1 MHAIRGAAKV
11 KWFIDRD
18 CEADSSNIPAN
29 LVCTYSG
36 NRTRHHWLGRKLKGG
51 GQGNHDLEGG
61 EPSILT
67 FTLDMDGRL
76 MRNSA
81 LTLLVL
87 ALLANTVS
95 ANDEIK
101 RLLADLSFGDVM
113 SADDKISTSDQVES
127 VAVESVAVE
136 PVAVEPVAVEPVAV
150 EPFAVE
156 PFAVEPFA
164 VERVK
169 SEPVA
174 VGMKMPVLPEVL
186 TVVPVIA
193 LPPEQTVKAVLK
205 DPIPDSMP
213 LAEVNLIDVTNALP
227 AQIVTIQPREAKSV
241 GHRLQNQAC
250 ETHAYQTGVVC
261 RPRVSPNLPTSTFL
275 QYFRG
280 NPCYSNAW
288 DGYGYECGPQHAHLH
303 GECDCFKG
311 KNAGCE
317 SCDSKT
323 GR

>member
-1 MHAIRGAAKV
+1 MARQRLSGSLTVIARRIPPTSLQT
-11 KWFIDRD
+11 WFALTQGIEPDNHR
-18 CEADSSNIPAN
+18 N
-29 LVCTYSG
+29 
-36 NRTRHHWLGRKLKGG
+36 HWLGRKLKGG

-136 PVAVEPVAVEPVAV
+136 PVAVE
-150 EPFAVE
+150 
-156 PFAVEPFA
+156 
-164 VERVK
+164 RVK

-241 GHRLQNQAC
+241 GHRLQKQAC

-288 DGYGYECGPQHAHLH
+288 DGYGYECGPQHAHLD

>member
-1 MHAIRGAAKV
+1 M
-11 KWFIDRD
+11 
-18 CEADSSNIPAN
+18 
-29 LVCTYSG
+29 
-36 NRTRHHWLGRKLKGG
+36 
-51 GQGNHDLEGG
+51 EGG

-136 PVAVEPVAVEPVAV
+136 PV
-150 EPFAVE
+150 
-156 PFAVEPFA
+156 A

-280 NPCYSNAW
+280 NPCYSNVW

>member
-1 MHAIRGAAKV
+1 MARQRLSGSLTVIARRIPPTSLQT
-11 KWFIDRD
+11 WFALTQGIEPDNHR
-18 CEADSSNIPAN
+18 N
-29 LVCTYSG
+29 
-36 NRTRHHWLGRKLKGG
+36 HWLGRKLKGG

-67 FTLDMDGRL
+67 LTLDMDGRL

-113 SADDKISTSDQVES
+113 SADDKISTSDQVE
-127 VAVESVAVE
+127 
-136 PVAVEPVAVEPVAV
+136 PV
-150 EPFAVE
+150 
-156 PFAVEPFA
+156 A

-174 VGMKMPVLPEVL
+174 VEMKMPVLPEVL

-205 DPIPDSMP
+205 DPIPDSRP
-213 LAEVNLIDVTNALP
+213 LAEVNLMDVTNALP

-250 ETHAYQTGVVC
+250 ETHAYQTVVVC

>member
-1 MHAIRGAAKV
+1 MARQRLSGSLTVIARRIPPTSLQT
-11 KWFIDRD
+11 WFALTQGIEPDNHR
-18 CEADSSNIPAN
+18 N
-29 LVCTYSG
+29 
-36 NRTRHHWLGRKLKGG
+36 HWLGRKLKGG

-113 SADDKISTSDQVES
+113 SADDKLSTSDQVEP

-136 PVAVEPVAVEPVAV
+136 PVAVEPV
-150 EPFAVE
+150 AVE

-174 VGMKMPVLPEVL
+174 VGMKMPVVPEVL

-280 NPCYSNAW
+280 NPCYSNVW

>member
-1 MHAIRGAAKV
+1 VARQRLSGSLTVIARRIPPTFLQT
-11 KWFIDRD
+11 WFALTQGIEPDNHR
-18 CEADSSNIPAN
+18 N
-29 LVCTYSG
+29 
-36 NRTRHHWLGRKLKGG
+36 HWLGRKLKGG

-113 SADDKISTSDQVES
+113 SADDKLSTSDQVES
-127 VAVESVAVE
+127 VAVE
-136 PVAVEPVAVEPVAV
+136 PVAVESV
-150 EPFAVE
+150 
-156 PFAVEPFA
+156 AVEPFA

>member
-1 MHAIRGAAKV
+1 MARQRLSGSLTVIARRIPPTFLQT
-11 KWFIDRD
+11 WFALTQGIEPDNHR
-18 CEADSSNIPAN
+18 N
-29 LVCTYSG
+29 
-36 NRTRHHWLGRKLKGG
+36 HWLGRKLKGG

-95 ANDEIK
+95 SNDEIK

-113 SADDKISTSDQVES
+113 SADDKLSTSDQVES
-127 VAVESVAVE
+127 VAVEPVAVEFVAVE
-136 PVAVEPVAVEPVAV
+136 PV
-150 EPFAVE
+150 
-156 PFAVEPFA
+156 A

>member
-1 MHAIRGAAKV
+1 
-11 KWFIDRD
+11 
-18 CEADSSNIPAN
+18 
-29 LVCTYSG
+29 
-36 NRTRHHWLGRKLKGG
+36 
-51 GQGNHDLEGG
+51 
-61 EPSILT
+61 
-67 FTLDMDGRL
+67 

-113 SADDKISTSDQVES
+113 SADDKLSTSDQ
-127 VAVESVAVE
+127 VE

-150 EPFAVE
+150 EPV
-156 PFAVEPFA
+156 AVEPFA

>member
-1 MHAIRGAAKV
+1 MARQRLSGSLTVIARRIPPTSLQT
-11 KWFIDRD
+11 WFALTQGIEPDNHR
-18 CEADSSNIPAN
+18 N
-29 LVCTYSG
+29 
-36 NRTRHHWLGRKLKGG
+36 HWLGRKLKGG

-113 SADDKISTSDQVES
+113 SADDKLSTSDQVEP

-136 PVAVEPVAVEPVAV
+136 PV
-150 EPFAVE
+150 AVE

-280 NPCYSNAW
+280 NPCYSNVW

>member
-1 MHAIRGAAKV
+1 
-11 KWFIDRD
+11 
-18 CEADSSNIPAN
+18 
-29 LVCTYSG
+29 
-36 NRTRHHWLGRKLKGG
+36 
-51 GQGNHDLEGG
+51 
-61 EPSILT
+61 
-67 FTLDMDGRL
+67 MDGRL

-113 SADDKISTSDQVES
+113 SADDKISTSDQVE
-127 VAVESVAVE
+127 
-136 PVAVEPVAVEPVAV
+136 PV
-150 EPFAVE
+150 
-156 PFAVEPFA
+156 A

-174 VGMKMPVLPEVL
+174 VGMKTPVLPEVL
-186 TVVPVIA
+186 TVVSVIA

-241 GHRLQNQAC
+241 GHRLQKQAC

-261 RPRVSPNLPTSTFL
+261 RPWVSPNLPTSTFL

-280 NPCYSNAW
+280 NPCYSNVW

>member
-1 MHAIRGAAKV
+1 VARQRLSGSLTVIARRIPPTFLQT
-11 KWFIDRD
+11 WFALTQGIEPDNHR
-18 CEADSSNIPAN
+18 N
-29 LVCTYSG
+29 
-36 NRTRHHWLGRKLKGG
+36 HWLGRKLKGG

-113 SADDKISTSDQVES
+113 SADDKLSTSDQVES
-127 VAVESVAVE
+127 VAVEPVAVEFVAVE
-136 PVAVEPVAVEPVAV
+136 PV
-150 EPFAVE
+150 
-156 PFAVEPFA
+156 A

>member
-1 MHAIRGAAKV
+1 VARQRLSGSLTVIARRIPPTSLQT
-11 KWFIDRD
+11 WFALTQGIEPDNHR
-18 CEADSSNIPAN
+18 N
-29 LVCTYSG
+29 
-36 NRTRHHWLGRKLKGG
+36 HWLGRKLKGG

-67 FTLDMDGRL
+67 LTLDMDGRL

-113 SADDKISTSDQVES
+113 SADDKISTSDQVE
-127 VAVESVAVE
+127 
-136 PVAVEPVAVEPVAV
+136 PV
-150 EPFAVE
+150 
-156 PFAVEPFA
+156 A

-174 VGMKMPVLPEVL
+174 VEMKMPVLPEVL

-205 DPIPDSMP
+205 DPIPDSRP
-213 LAEVNLIDVTNALP
+213 LAEVNLMDVTNALP

-250 ETHAYQTGVVC
+250 ETHAYQTVVVC